1 MKKHYQFLAKP
12 TSLLQDAQNELAEI
26 GVEDLYVIQEVNKEQ
41 WLLGGTTSKTLPE
54 ILKHLEISLIEPEID
69 WTEQSALFSPYFSE
83 GKIRVP
89 LSEFSSIDKK
99 LLLEPGAGF
108 GDLSHPTTRLTL
120 KNLSE
125 HVKNAYVLDIGCGS
139 GILSLAAS
147 LMGSLFVS
155 GIDID
160 PPALLHAEIN
170 KALNSLDN
178 VEFSMVPSTLL
189 DKDSPWTAL
198 MNMTFLEQKIAWG
211 SLKGYHRNISTLI
224 ISGILT
230 EQRDD
235 YLAWSYGNE
244 WDLIAESEED
254 GWSSFIF
261 TNYKGNL

>member
-26 GVEDLYVIQEVNKEQ
+26 GLEDLYVIQEVNKEQ

-54 ILKHLEISLIEPEID
+54 ILQHLEISSIEPEID
-69 WTEQSALFSPYFSE
+69 WSEQSALFSPYFSE

-89 LSEFSSIDKK
+89 LSAFSSIDKE

-120 KNLSE
+120 KKLSE
-125 HVKNAYVLDIGCGS
+125 HVKEAYVLDIGCGS

-160 PPALLHAEIN
+160 PAAVLHAEKN
-170 KALNSLDN
+170 KTLNFLAN
-178 VEFSMVPSTLL
+178 VEFSMTPSTHL
-189 DKDSPWTAL
+189 DKGSRWVAL
-198 MNMTFLEQKIAWG
+198 MNMTFLEQKMAWS
-211 SLKGYHRNISTLI
+211 SLKDYHENISTLI
-224 ISGILT
+224 ISGILA
-230 EQRDD
+230 EQRDS
-235 YLAWSYGNE
+235 YLIWSYENR
-244 WDLIAESEED
+244 WDLVAESEED
-254 GWSSFIF
+254 GWSCFVF
-261 TNYKGNL
+261 KETT

>member
-12 TSLLQDAQNELAEI
+12 TSLLQDAQNELMEI
-26 GVEDLYVIQEVNKEQ
+26 GLEDLYVIQEVNKEQ
-41 WLLGGTTSKTLPE
+41 WLLGGTASKTLPE
-54 ILKHLEISLIEPEID
+54 ILKHLELSSIEPEID
-69 WTEQSALFSPYFSE
+69 WAEQSALFSPYFSE

-125 HVKNAYVLDIGCGS
+125 HVKDAYVLDIGCGS
-139 GILSLAAS
+139 GVLSIGAS

-160 PPALLHAEIN
+160 PAALLHAEIN
-170 KALNSLDN
+170 KTLNSLDD
-178 VEFSMVPSTLL
+178 VEFSMTPSTHL
-189 DKDSPWTAL
+189 DNESQWVAL
-198 MNMTFLEQKIAWG
+198 MNMTFLEQKMAWG

-224 ISGILT
+224 VSGILT
-230 EQRDD
+230 EQRDA
-235 YLAWSYGNE
+235 YLTWSFQNE
-244 WDLIAESEED
+244 WKLVTESEEE
-254 GWSSFIF
+254 GWISFVFISSF
-261 TNYKGNL
+261 KG